1 MDTDSPFH
9 PTTPP
14 SAVHPM
20 TSFDAFQR
28 MVMTF
33 RVSELVMLLGYAGRN
48 KTGRKQELQA
58 RALDLAKS
66 RVTSVVNKIR
76 ELYKTIQ

>member
-1 MDTDSPFH
+1 MDPA
-9 PTTPP
+9 TPR

-20 TSFDAFQR
+20 TLFDAFQR